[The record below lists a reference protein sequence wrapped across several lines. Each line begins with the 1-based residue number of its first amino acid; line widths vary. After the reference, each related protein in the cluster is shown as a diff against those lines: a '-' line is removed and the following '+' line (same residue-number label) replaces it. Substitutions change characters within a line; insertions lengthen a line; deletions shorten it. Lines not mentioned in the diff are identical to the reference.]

1 MSQIPATGMGLWARL
16 AAILVIQAAAL
27 GWMVYDRA
35 ELLRTG
41 TEATLAVVPI
51 DPRDLFRGDYVTLS
65 YDISQLRP
73 QMIGGDAEFEAND
86 PIWVTLDTSV
96 AGPAQPQGVFRHRP
110 PTLPDQVV
118 IRGRVERAYSGVP
131 PRDDPDACPEPCI
144 VVEVDYG
151 ISQYFVP
158 EGEGRSLETLRN
170 DSRVSV
176 VVAIDSRG
184 KAAIKQ
190 LLVDGVVR
198 YQEPLL

>member
-1 MSQIPATGMGLWARL
+1 MSLAPAPGAGLWARL

-27 GWMVYDRA
+27 GWMVYERA

-41 TEATLAVVPI
+41 TEVRLAVVPI
-51 DPRDLFRGDYVTLS
+51 DPRDLFRGDYVTLT
-65 YDISQLRP
+65 YDISLLRP
-73 QMIGGDAEFEAND
+73 QMIGGDAEFEPND
-86 PIWVTLDTSV
+86 PIWVTLDTSL

-110 PTLPDQVV
+110 PTLPDQAV
-118 IRGRVERAYSGVP
+118 IRGRVERVFSGAP
-131 PRDDPDACPEPCI
+131 PLDDPDVCPDPCTTL
-144 VVEVDYG
+144 EVDYG

-176 VVAIDSRG
+176 VAAVDSRG

-198 YQEPLL
+198 YQEPLF